1 MILKRYDEIDD
12 NVQNIVLQEFNQIPI
27 EELLKKTKLNKQ
39 ELISLLIKNNIEYD
53 IDLNKGKTI
62 KENKILII
70 SDTHIGSEYENIS
83 YLDMVYEFAIKN
95 NITKIIHGGDLLQST
110 MKHVKQEYIDPE
122 KQFKHFMSVYPYDRN
137 ITNYVTLGNHDL
149 SILDKFEKGINIFKP
164 RKDIKILGFKRT
176 YINWNDTTIS
186 ILHEC
191 PKYQLEIPNLQ
202 TIVNLHGHRH
212 NIKVSDT
219 GSIHI
224 PTLSDNVMSYG
235 NNDNPY
241 PGFLVAYIDKNNLY
255 IEHYIIK
262 SKIKNKGIVFTKHI

>member
-122 KQFKHFMSVYPYDRN
+122 KQFKHFMSVYPNDRN

-164 RKDIKILGFKRT
+164 R
-176 YINWNDTTIS
+176 
-186 ILHEC
+186 
-191 PKYQLEIPNLQ
+191 
-202 TIVNLHGHRH
+202 
-212 NIKVSDT
+212 
-219 GSIHI
+219 
-224 PTLSDNVMSYG
+224 
-235 NNDNPY
+235 
-241 PGFLVAYIDKNNLY
+241 
-255 IEHYIIK
+255 
-262 SKIKNKGIVFTKHI
+262 